1 MFVTWQMCDKSW
13 QGFVTRDFA
22 FNKSSQNSRTI
33 LVVESVGVL
42 RLSAAG
48 IVIIGDWTAS
58 MPDFV
63 GRDKSRDKSLSR
75 ACHRPDPPLP
85 ICDMVQKLLKWL
97 QVMYSNCFGPSWHS
111 ENVSGH
117 FLPVFDPI
125 LAWPQNASGTP
136 VRCKKNL
143 WKPILKLQIVSSS
156 EHQKVW
162 ANSSW
167 ALRTIHFPNSVFF
180 MFKKT
185 LILE

>member
-22 FNKSSQNSRTI
+22 FKSSQNSRTI

-58 MPDFV
+58 MARFCRAWQIPWQKFV
-63 GRDKSRDKSLSR
+63 TT
-75 ACHRPDPPLP
+75 CHRPDPPLP

-97 QVMYSNCFGPSWHS
+97 QVMYSDHFGASWHS

-117 FLPVFDPI
+117 FLTVFYPI
-125 LAWPQNASGTP
+125 LACEASKCLWYTGQMQ
-136 VRCKKNL
+136 KKSM
-143 WKPILKLQIVSSS
+143 KTYMILKLQIVSSS
-156 EHQKVW
+156 EHKKVW

-167 ALRTIHFPNSVFF
+167 ARRTIRFPKCFF
-180 MFKKT
+180 LLYKKN
-185 LILE
+185 ES